1 MTAAAVKYQVPQSKS
16 RSERKR
22 TAKMLSAICELVK
35 NGLSVSHA
43 AEKLHV
49 HHTTVG
55 RWRKELPEF
64 DAAILAAEA
73 AFIDSQIANIR
84 AAAKTSWQA
93 SAWLLERKWPAHF
106 SQPQVQLSMP
116 VKVEHKE
123 LNVLLDELNQSPE
136 ARRLLSPELFAALS
150 GNSEPFTTEG
160 KESAPAHEIKDISD
174 SEQETS

>member
-1 MTAAAVKYQVPQSKS
+1 
-16 RSERKR
+16 
-22 TAKMLSAICELVK
+22 
-35 NGLSVSHA
+35 
-43 AEKLHV
+43 V

-64 DAAILAAEA
+64 DTAILAAEA

-116 VKVEHKE
+116 VKGR
-123 LNVLLDELNQSPE
+123 
-136 ARRLLSPELFAALS
+136 A
-150 GNSEPFTTEG
+150 
-160 KESAPAHEIKDISD
+160 
-174 SEQETS
+174 

>member
-1 MTAAAVKYQVPQSKS
+1 MTTAAVKYQVPESKS

-22 TAKMLSAICELVK
+22 TAKMLSAICALVE

-55 RWRKELPEF
+55 RWRNELPEF

-84 AAAKTSWQA
+84 TAAKTSWQA

-106 SQPQVQLSMP
+106 SQPQVRLNMP
-116 VKVEHKE
+116 VNVEYKE
-123 LNVLLDELNQSPE
+123 LSVVLEELKQCPE
-136 ARRLLSPELFAALS
+136 ARRLLPPEIWGLAAEPS
-150 GNSEPFTTEG
+150 GQSNVKG
-160 KESAPAHEIKDISD
+160 KDAAHEGSTISQ
-174 SEQETS
+174 SEQKTG